1 MTTTPRLAPRLKQAT
16 LATHRAVERLP
27 IMVRLMSPQV
37 APRDYLD
44 YLLAMAEVYATLETP
59 LLEALGPE
67 RRQELGIVP
76 RLPAILQDLAR
87 LGVDDQASRSV
98 GPRPFGTSAAVG
110 GIYVLEGS
118 TLGGRVIARHLRRC
132 LGAGLGSTSFLDFHG
147 ERASEVWKGFT
158 SGLDRLTAPGRLD
171 ADEAVAGAVTAFHC
185 VLETLRAE
193 PERRR
198 AGVLGGACAGA
209 PDAPI

>member
-1 MTTTPRLAPRLKQAT
+1 LKQAT

-27 IMVRLMSPQV
+27 IMARLMSPQV

-44 YLLAMAEVYATLETP
+44 YLLAMAEVYATMEAG
-59 LLEALGPE
+59 LLDALGPE
-67 RRQELGIVP
+67 RRQELGIAP

-87 LGVDDQASRSV
+87 LGTDDLALRSA
-98 GPRPFGTSAAVG
+98 GPRPFAASAALG

-118 TLGGRVIARHLRRC
+118 TLGGRVIAKHLRRC
-132 LGAGLGSTSFLDFHG
+132 LGQDLGPTSFLDFHG

-158 SGLDRLTAPGRLD
+158 SGLDRLTGPGRLD
-171 ADEAVAGAVTAFHC
+171 PDEAVAGAVTAFRC

-198 AGVLGGACAGA
+198 ARVLGSACVGARGVPA
-209 PDAPI
+209 

>member
-1 MTTTPRLAPRLKQAT
+1 MA
-16 LATHRAVERLP
+16 
-27 IMVRLMSPQV
+27 RLMSPQV

-59 LLEALGPE
+59 LLDALGPE
-67 RRQELGIVP
+67 RRQELGVCP
-76 RLPAILQDLAR
+76 RLPAILQDLAGQGADALALR
-87 LGVDDQASRSV
+87 PA
-98 GPRPFGTSAAVG
+98 GPRSFAASAALG

-118 TLGGRVIARHLRRC
+118 TLGGRVIAKHLRRC
-132 LGAGLGSTSFLDFHG
+132 LGADLGPATFLDFHG
-147 ERASEVWKGFT
+147 ERASQVWKGFT

-171 ADEAVAGAVTAFHC
+171 PDEAVAGAVTAFGC

-198 AGVLGGACAGA
+198 ARVLGGACAGV
-209 PDAPI
+209 PGVPI